1 MITPLARICGRA
13 ELGKDFGEAA
23 GVAPAKGDRGGALV
37 ALGLFTRP
45 VAFILSGQMAVAYF
59 MIFMP
64 KSFWPAV
71 SQGDAA
77 ILFCFV
83 LFYLVFAG
91 PGPWS
96 LDAAI
101 ARRRRLPQKEQPPAR
116 PDARPRFTGPPP
128 MHKVRPESQSEH
140 TPVRP

>member
-1 MITPLARICGRA
+1 MKLVHFPAPVPGDPDPLPPILLVAA
-13 ELGKDFGEAA
+13 VLEA
-23 GVAPAKGDRGGALV
+23 VGGALV
-37 ALGLFTRP
+37 ALGLFARP

-59 MIFMP
+59 VVFMP

-101 ARRRRLPQKEQPPAR
+101 ARRQWIKS
-116 PDARPRFTGPPP
+116 GP
-128 MHKVRPESQSEH
+128 KVRAS
-140 TPVRP
+140 TRR